1 MSYSPAQ
8 RKFIEK
14 ADSVYGPGAVLNREQ
29 TTQIAKDAGVRIPGF
44 MFAKANRVDR
54 GEYRVPSIDGNGI
67 VPVMFEP
74 KDLADEIAPVKAS
87 AENAPKV
94 ELAAPITE
102 VCVPARDNTYVSW
115 GHHNDIKT
123 IVKSNRFYPIFVAG
137 LSGNGKTVMAHQIC
151 AELGRELIRVNI
163 TAETDEDDLLG
174 GFRLIN
180 GETVFQPGPVI
191 EAMERGAV
199 LLLDEIDL
207 ASYKVMCLQPV
218 LEGNPVLLKKI
229 NKLVVPKAGFT
240 VIACANTKGKGDDS
254 GRFMFTNV
262 LNEAF
267 LERFAVTFDQ
277 PYAARAVEKKI
288 ISKKMAEVGNVD
300 NRIVEWLVIWAETI
314 RRSFEEEALDE
325 VISTRRLCHI
335 VEANGLFDDL
345 QKSVRLCI
353 NRFDNEIQEAFMDA
367 FTATE
372 PKPEGDVEVAPSTE
386 VEEKKDEELEDDDY
400 PF

>member
-1 MSYSPAQ
+1 MKYNEKQ
-8 RKFIEK
+8 LKFIEK
-14 ADSVYGPGAVLNREQ
+14 ATELHGSNAVLDRKQVTEIAAAAGTTIPSFIWKEENR
-29 TTQIAKDAGVRIPGF
+29 AG
-44 MFAKANRVDR
+44 R
-54 GEYRVPSIDGNGI
+54 GLYRVPSIDGNGSST
-67 VPVMFEP
+67 VPTPVET
-74 KDLADEIAPVKAS
+74 IAPVKADADS
-87 AENAPKV
+87 ALRV

-102 VCVPARDNTYVSW
+102 VCVPVRDNTYVSW
-115 GHHNDIKT
+115 GHHDDIKT
-123 IVKSNRFYPIFVAG
+123 IIRSNRFYPIFVSG
-137 LSGNGKTVMAHQIC
+137 LSGNGKTVMSHQIC

-229 NKLVVPKAGFT
+229 NKLVVPKPGFT

-277 PYAARAVEKKI
+277 PYATRAIEKKI
-288 ISKKMAEVGNVD
+288 VSKKMAELGDVD
-300 NRIVEWLVIWAETI
+300 TRIVDWLVMWAESI
-314 RRSFEEEALDE
+314 RKAFEEEAFDE

-335 VEANGLFDDL
+335 VEANGLFNDL
-345 QKSVRLCI
+345 NKAVRLCI
-353 NRFDNEIQEAFMDA
+353 NRFDAETQEAFMDA

-372 PKPEGDVEVAPSTE
+372 PRPDEPEVAETPVPE
-386 VEEKKDEELEDDDY
+386 PAQEEPELDDEDY